1 MPHIKQKVLK
11 GKCRSVLNPRLV
23 YWWTVVTGGL
33 AQDIKDCTS
42 IESRN
47 LSNGLDSD
55 RMSANK

>member
-11 GKCRSVLNPRLV
+11 GKCRAVLNPRLV
-23 YWWTVVTGGL
+23 YWWTVITGGM

-42 IESRN
+42 IESWN

-55 RMSANK
+55 RTSANK